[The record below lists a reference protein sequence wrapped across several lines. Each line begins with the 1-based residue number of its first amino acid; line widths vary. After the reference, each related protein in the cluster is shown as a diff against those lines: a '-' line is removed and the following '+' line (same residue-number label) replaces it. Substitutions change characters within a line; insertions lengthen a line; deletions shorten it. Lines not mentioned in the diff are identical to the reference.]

1 MKTNPKS
8 HLVKIHNAARH
19 SVSRALARSAPMS
32 MRATSFATYKDLKG
46 YINCLVKGGSARGCL
61 RVGDNGTGAWG
72 ANTAQTKTPMCALPP
87 GLGGNG
93 TKVKVRITSSG
104 RSVICER
111 RDIGPK
117 GVVDLNPAALLAL
130 GMSQE
135 TELSTPAT
143 IEFV

>member
-1 MKTNPKS
+1 MKTNPKA
-8 HLVKIHNAARH
+8 HLVKKHNEDRKG
-19 SVSRALARSAPMS
+19 VSRALGRSAPMA

-46 YINCLVKGGSARGCL
+46 YINCLVRGGGAKSCL
-61 RVGDNGTGAWG
+61 WKGDNGTGAWG
-72 ANTAQTKTPMCALPP
+72 ANTAQTHTPMCALPS

-93 TKVKVRITSSG
+93 TKVKVRIVSSG
-104 RSVICER
+104 KTVICAR